1 MQLLHCLPIGVVSL
15 QNEAAPIE
23 REQSMDRLPEFNK
36 PAYYEFR
43 VNGRLSQ
50 QAASWFEG
58 MDISVD
64 KAHTPVQTVIQGHI
78 PDQAALHGLISRI
91 RDLGL
96 TLVSVNQIKQNGEAP
111 ESNP

>member
-1 MQLLHCLPIGVVSL
+1 MDPLPAFG
-15 QNEAAPIE
+15 
-23 REQSMDRLPEFNK
+23 K

-96 TLVSVNQIKQNGEAP
+96 TLVSVNQIEQNGQAP
-111 ESNP
+111 GSTP

>member
-23 REQSMDRLPEFNK
+23 RKQSMDELPEFNK

-43 VNGRLSQ
+43 VRDRISSQ
-50 QAASWFEG
+50 SAAWFEG
-58 MDISVD
+58 MEVAIDEAAEPI
-64 KAHTPVQTVIQGHI
+64 QTIIKGYME
-78 PDQAALHGLISRI
+78 DQAALHGLISRI

-96 TLVSVNQIKQNGEAP
+96 TLVSVNQIEQKGGKAEKDG
-111 ESNP
+111 

>member
-1 MQLLHCLPIGVVSL
+1 MDTLPAFG
-15 QNEAAPIE
+15 
-23 REQSMDRLPEFNK
+23 K

-50 QAASWFEG
+50 RAASWFEG

-64 KAHTPVQTVIQGHI
+64 RAHTPAQTIIQGHI

-96 TLVSVNQIKQNGEAP
+96 TLVSVNQIEQNREAP
-111 ESNP
+111 EGNP